1 MADRPAAGE
10 SSVPAA
16 PRGAG
21 EPSDLGGASIDPIR
35 GRRRRRALGLAG
47 AGAGTMA
54 TAGVVGVL
62 LGAAPAAPS
71 VERTAAGSA
80 TATTTVTVATAT
92 PREIRYGRD
101 IRPLLSDRCFLCH
114 GTDEA
119 TRAMGLRLDVRA
131 DAIADRGGFAAIVP
145 GDAEASDLWQRITS
159 GDPHEVM
166 PPPEAGRRPFS
177 DEELVLIRDWIDA
190 GAPYESH
197 WAFDPPSRPP
207 VPQPAAAADGD
218 PHAGFVRNP
227 IDGFVLETMLAAGVT
242 PSPPADPATLLRR
255 VFLDLTG
262 LPPTAEE
269 LDAFLADSAPG
280 AYERWVDRLLT
291 EDRFRHRMAERLAA
305 PWLDAARFADTIG
318 IHTDNGRQMWLYRD
332 WVLEAFR
339 DNMPYDRFL
348 TEQLAGDLL
357 PDATVAQRIA
367 SGFNRSHV
375 ITDEGGAIDEEY
387 LLEYAVD
394 RVDTTT
400 AVFLGLTAGC
410 ARCHDHKYDP
420 ITQEDYFS
428 LIAYFNS
435 IEEPGLYSQDN
446 TNPRR
451 AFEPFLEVPTPAQQA
466 ELQRIEASLAAL
478 EAERTTL
485 SPEEQAERT
494 TFLAGTGEALGL
506 QWLATE
512 VRGAASLGGATLQ
525 VDATGTVVAS
535 GANPAR
541 DVHEITLSH
550 GGEAADLLRLDVL
563 PDPGRDA
570 AAGRRVGRA
579 ANGNAVLTGVE
590 LEADLD
596 GDGAVEPLPIRWAC
610 ADSSQSNGDYH
621 HLTAFDRVNPNAPG
635 ADRGWAVD
643 GHNREGARALVM
655 LLQTPLPAGTPATLR
670 LRYESRWDL
679 HTLAAVRPVLGRIGD
694 AGAATLPVVW
704 GPWHI
709 AGPFTARTAEGLYD
723 RLAPA
728 ESVTAIDRAAAWP
741 PALDAAAD
749 ADAEATLRWRHDP
762 QIRDGV
768 VVPLTGGVNVHV
780 LARTVHAPAAMDL
793 PVSVGSDDGFRLHV
807 NGRLVHERRVARG
820 VTPDQDR
827 VRVPLEAGP
836 NTVVFTVI
844 NTGGAAGMFFRP
856 AEEDPAYTP
865 WPTDL
870 GLALLPAEVRAA
882 DAAFTERV
890 ESAWAVAVRPRQREI
905 LAELESARAR
915 QGQVLAAVPRTMVMK
930 ERAEPR
936 PTYVLDRG
944 MYDAQLMDRPVT
956 RRPPLVL
963 GEPPADAPADRLGLA
978 RWMTDPANPLVA
990 RVAVNRLW
998 MTVMGSGLVRT
1009 PDDFGFQGEWPTHP
1023 ELLDWL
1029 AVEFRESGWD
1039 MRHILRMIVTSGTY
1053 RQSSAIR
1060 PAVAALD
1067 PDDRLLARYPSRRLP
1082 AEMIRDQ
1089 ALAVS
1094 GLLVEDFGGPS
1105 VKPPQPEGLW
1115 REVAMLQSNTRI
1127 FEPGPDDERYR
1138 RSVYTYWKRAS
1149 PPPSM
1154 VAFDAPT
1161 REACVIERS
1170 ITNTPLQ
1177 ALVLWNDEQFVEAAR
1192 GLAQRVLAERP
1203 GASDAERLAEIF
1215 RRCTAREP
1223 DAAERTALAAALE
1236 DFRGSFAA
1244 RPDEA
1249 AAFVDIG
1256 PLPRPHNL
1264 DAAELAAWTTVA
1276 SAVLNLHRTVTH
1288 P

>member
-1 MADRPAAGE
+1 MAERPAA
-10 SSVPAA
+10 PAA
-16 PRGAG
+16 PT
-21 EPSDLGGASIDPIR
+21 ASANVDPIR

-47 AGAGTMA
+47 AGGVA
-54 TAGVVGVL
+54 TAGVVGVM
-62 LGAAPAAPS
+62 LGAAPAAPAL
-71 VERTAAGSA
+71 ERAAATAADA
-80 TATTTVTVATAT
+80 AATTAETDTTAAIT
-92 PREIRYGRD
+92 TREIRYGRD

-145 GDAEASDLWQRITS
+145 GDAEASDLWHRITS
-159 GDPHEVM
+159 ADPHEVM

-177 DEELVLIRDWIDA
+177 DEELALIRDWIDA

-197 WAFDPPSRPP
+197 WAFDPPVRPP
-207 VPQPAAAADGD
+207 VPQPAAP
-218 PHAGFVRNP
+218 PHAGFVHNE
-227 IDGFVLETMLAAGVT
+227 IDAFVLQAMRAAGVT
-242 PSPPADPATLLRR
+242 PSPPADRATLLRR

-262 LPPTAEE
+262 LPPTTEE
-269 LDAFLADSAPG
+269 LDAFLADSSPG

-339 DNMPYDRFL
+339 DNLPYDRFL

-451 AFEPFLEVPTPAQQA
+451 AFEPFLEVPTDAQRT
-466 ELQRIEASLAAL
+466 ELERIEASLAAL

-485 SPEEQAERT
+485 SPEEEAERT
-494 TFLAGTGEALGL
+494 RFLAGAGEELGL
-506 QWLATE
+506 RWLATE
-512 VRGAASLGGATLQ
+512 VRGAASLGGATLE
-525 VDATGTVVAS
+525 VDGSGTVVAS
-535 GANPAR
+535 GANPPR

-550 GGEAADLLRLDVL
+550 GGEAAGVLRLDVL

-596 GDGAVEPLPIRWAC
+596 GDGALEPLPIRWAW

-643 GHNREGARALVM
+643 GHNREGARSLVM
-655 LLQTPLPAGTPATLR
+655 LLETPLPAGTPATLR

-679 HTLAAVRPVLGRIGD
+679 HTLAAVRPVLGRIE
-694 AGAATLPVVW
+694 AAAAATLPVVW

-723 RLAPA
+723 RPVPA

-741 PALDAAAD
+741 PALDAAVDAAAD
-749 ADAEATLRWRHDP
+749 DATLRWRHDP
-762 QIRDGV
+762 QIRDGA

-827 VRVPLEAGP
+827 VTVPLEAGP
-836 NTVVFTVI
+836 NTLVFTVV
-844 NTGGAAGMFFRP
+844 NTGGAAGMYFRP

-870 GLALLPAEVRAA
+870 GLALLPAAVRAS

-890 ESAWAVAVRPRQREI
+890 EAAWAVAVRPRQREI
-905 LAELESARAR
+905 LAGLESARAR
-915 QGQVLAAVPRTMVMK
+915 RGQVLAAVPRTMVMK
-930 ERAEPR
+930 EREEPR

-944 MYDAQLMDRPVT
+944 MYDAPLMDRPVT

-978 RWMTDPANPLVA
+978 RWMTDPGNPLVA

-998 MTVMGSGLVRT
+998 MTVMGAGLVRT
-1009 PDDFGFQGEWPTHP
+1009 PDDLGFQGEWPTHP

-1060 PAVAALD
+1060 PEVAAID

-1082 AEMIRDQ
+1082 VEMIRDQ
-1089 ALAVS
+1089 ALAVA

-1138 RSVYTYWKRAS
+1138 RSVYTYWKRAA

-1203 GASDAERLAEIF
+1203 GASDEQRLAEIF

-1223 DAAERTALAAALE
+1223 DDAERAALAAALE
-1236 DFRGSFAA
+1236 DFRRSFTG
-1244 RPDEA
+1244 RPEDA
-1249 AAFVDIG
+1249 AAFVDVG
-1256 PLPRPHNL
+1256 PLPRPA
-1264 DAAELAAWTTVA
+1264 DVDEAELAAWTTLA